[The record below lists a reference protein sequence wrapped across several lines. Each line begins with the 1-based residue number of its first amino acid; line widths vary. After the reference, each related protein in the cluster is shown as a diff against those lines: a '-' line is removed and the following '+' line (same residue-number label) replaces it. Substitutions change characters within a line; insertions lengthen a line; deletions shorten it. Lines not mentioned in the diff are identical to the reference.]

1 MSIIAIFIIWAI
13 LIYEPAHK
21 EAQVNPDSSNLME
34 LVGEASPYINEYRDS
49 ETGVQYYVFSKNV
62 DGGMGG
68 ICPRYNADGTLYSD

>member
-1 MSIIAIFIIWAI
+1 
-13 LIYEPAHK
+13 
-21 EAQVNPDSSNLME
+21 ME